1 MEELAAFAA
10 AGGDQTASSSS
21 GYSSDGS
28 ADSSWEPDPDD
39 ASSAENEDERE
50 EDQGG
55 GEDMD
60 TSIILIDCD
69 LTSEVT
75 RLIREDVCT
84 KRCLEGK
91 AAKLEQFLCSL
102 SQMTGG
108 ERKQSIMTALAVLKE
123 TDTVQRH
130 RGTGVRDQYHYY
142 LPLVGHVCRAAWC
155 AAYGVSTPTVTRFR
169 NRINNGIFSVKAHG
183 NRLNQNTSAVDLL
196 VQGLREERGGGGARP
211 AYFTWGQLYMEMHNY
226 VEEIRLRGSV
236 QQDLSSASE
245 DHAVL
250 IIDYSQNL
258 TLPSVTSTPSQWYFL
273 SLRSVNMFGIYYA
286 NKTIQY
292 NYIYDETVA
301 GKGTDEVNSLLHHFI
316 HKIVLPGG
324 HRKLTIYADNCG
336 GQNKNNY
343 VLKALLALAH
353 MGDLKTVELK
363 FFVKGHTKNAV
374 DRGFG
379 HVRKRLS
386 RVDVWTMDRLLE
398 AVNDASATSALVHVP
413 NKNNTIREYREVVK
427 EAYKDLKDIQKFQ
440 IFVMKSDS
448 PGVVACQRGP
458 RSSPV
463 FQDLGGKYDGIVVD
477 ADRQLYNKVRPYVPE
492 EFVNDA
498 LYAPPND
505 EDERKANE
513 IKRARA
519 ARQKASAKRKK
530 LEREAAT
537 KRDPLSE
544 AAGNSAGNE
553 AEAMQTEQQPAEG
566 DRSGRDEA
574 SMAKEPSHVK
584 KRPRKETS

>member
-1 MEELAAFAA
+1 
-10 AGGDQTASSSS
+10 
-21 GYSSDGS
+21 
-28 ADSSWEPDPDD
+28 
-39 ASSAENEDERE
+39 
-50 EDQGG
+50 
-55 GEDMD
+55 
-60 TSIILIDCD
+60 
-69 LTSEVT
+69 
-75 RLIREDVCT
+75 
-84 KRCLEGK
+84 
-91 AAKLEQFLCSL
+91 
-102 SQMTGG
+102 
-108 ERKQSIMTALAVLKE
+108 
-123 TDTVQRH
+123 
-130 RGTGVRDQYHYY
+130 
-142 LPLVGHVCRAAWC
+142 
-155 AAYGVSTPTVTRFR
+155 
-169 NRINNGIFSVKAHG
+169 
-183 NRLNQNTSAVDLL
+183 
-196 VQGLREERGGGGARP
+196 
-211 AYFTWGQLYMEMHNY
+211 
-226 VEEIRLRGSV
+226 
-236 QQDLSSASE
+236 
-245 DHAVL
+245 
-250 IIDYSQNL
+250 
-258 TLPSVTSTPSQWYFL
+258 
-273 SLRSVNMFGIYYA
+273 MFGIYYA

-353 MGDLKTVELK
+353 MGDLETVELK

-379 HVRKRLS
+379 HVRKHLS
-386 RVDVWTMDRLLE
+386 RVDIWTMDRLLE

-413 NKNNTIREYREVVK
+413 NKNNTFREYREVVK

-463 FQDLGGKYDGIVVD
+463 LQDLRRKYDGIVVD
-477 ADRQLYNKVRPYVPE
+477 ADRVRVLFTSHLELLPNPPPNSEKIQQLYNKVRPYVPE

-537 KRDPLSE
+537 KRDPPSE
-544 AAGNSAGNE
+544 AAVNSAGNE